1 MNYYCIENLIPQR
14 APIQMVDQLLE
25 VEGRTAVTTFE
36 IRSGNYFAD
45 EEGFMTEPGL
55 IENIAQSASALAGY
69 LSREAGEKETPVG
82 YIGEIKNFH
91 CYRCPHIGGKGA
103 NKHYVGRRSRWHHI
117 SKRRSS
123 RFRRVACHNTDE
135 NFYQSKSL
143 NMVIYAS

>member
-1 MNYYCIENLIPQR
+1 
-14 APIQMVDQLLE
+14 MVDQLLE

-91 CYRCPHIGGKGA
+91 CYRCPHIGEKVQTSITLGEE
-103 NKHYVGRRSRWHHI
+103 VGGITLVNGEVHASGELLATTRMKIFI
-117 SKRRSS
+117 SQNR
-123 RFRRVACHNTDE
+123 
-135 NFYQSKSL
+135 
-143 NMVIYAS
+143 

>member
-91 CYRCPHIGGKGA
+91 CYRCPHIGEKVQTSITLGEE
-103 NKHYVGRRSRWHHI
+103 VGGITLVNGEVHASGELLATTRMKIFI
-117 SKRRSS
+117 SQNR
-123 RFRRVACHNTDE
+123 
-135 NFYQSKSL
+135 
-143 NMVIYAS
+143 